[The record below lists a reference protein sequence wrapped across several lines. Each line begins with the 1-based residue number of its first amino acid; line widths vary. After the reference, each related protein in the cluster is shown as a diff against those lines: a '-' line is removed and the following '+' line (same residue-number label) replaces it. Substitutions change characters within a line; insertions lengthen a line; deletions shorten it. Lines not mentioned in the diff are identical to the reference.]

1 MSKWL
6 PDVLPTDR
14 AADVATRALADRLT
28 AVRRHLRRAV
38 ERPGEPEPVHQL
50 RVWARR
56 SDAALALYSDLLP
69 PRHYKWFRRTLRR
82 LRRAAGR
89 ARDCDVFAARVA
101 GPAGRWPPDLAG
113 ERHKAQRQ
121 ITRLYRRLDGAA
133 KLKRRT
139 RKLLTR
145 LRDHTAGQSESFA
158 ERARSALR
166 PVLADFLAAIPTDQ
180 SDESAL
186 HQFRIRGKALRYAM
200 ELVAPA
206 FPPPLRDVLY
216 PQVATLQEKLG
227 RVNDLAGARDRL
239 TGRLA
244 QARDPADV
252 THLGL
257 RLSQAEAELAEARE
271 EFVRWWTPAVRDA
284 LREQFAELLGP
295 SGNEPRWP

>member
-14 AADVATRALADRLT
+14 AADVAARALADRLNT
-28 AVRRHLRRAV
+28 VHRHLRRAV

-56 SDAALALYSDLLP
+56 SDAALSLYADLLP
-69 PRHYKWFRRTLRR
+69 PRHHRWLRRTLRR

-101 GPAGRWPPDLAG
+101 GPGGQWPPDLAG
-113 ERHKAQRQ
+113 ERRKAQRQ
-121 ITRLYRRLDGAA
+121 VARLYRRLDGAA
-133 KLKRRT
+133 KLNRRT
-139 RKLLTR
+139 RKLLAR
-145 LRDHTAGQSESFA
+145 LRARTAGRPETFA
-158 ERARSALR
+158 ERARAALR

-180 SDESAL
+180 SDEAAL

-206 FPPPLRDVLY
+206 FPPALRDELY
-216 PQVATLQEKLG
+216 PRVATLQEMLG

-239 TGRLA
+239 AGRLA
-244 QARDPADV
+244 QADAPADV

-257 RLSQAEAELAEARE
+257 RLSQAEKELAEARE
-271 EFVRWWTPAVRDA
+271 EFDRWWTPAVREA
-284 LREQFAELLGP
+284 LQRRFTELLGP
-295 SGNEPRWP
+295 TPGQ